1 MKKIKDL
8 RVKMAASNDN
18 VEQIVE
24 AAVNDA
30 TEINLGTFYGYEAMC
45 DKHDNVLIHYNNED
59 RTEHCDFVNRLVS
72 DLVLQQIK
80 MCIAQKLEL
89 KANEFVLIN
98 KPKFNNDI
106 YCVLPIYVITPHTEI
121 NFGYLKIKRDF
132 GIGSTIVVLNNYKQ
146 KTNNNAHRIIL
157 G

>member
-8 RVKMAASNDN
+8 RVKMVASNDDI
-18 VEQIVE
+18 EQIVE

-30 TEINLGTFYGYEAMC
+30 TEINLGTFYGYEAVY

-59 RTEHCDFVNRLVS
+59 HTEHCDFINRLVS
-72 DLVLQQIK
+72 DLVLGQIK
-80 MCIAQKLEL
+80 MSIAQKLEL

-98 KPKFNNDI
+98 KPKFEDDI

-121 NFGYLKIKRDF
+121 SFGYLKIKRDF

>member
-8 RVKMAASNDN
+8 RVKMATSNDDI
-18 VEQIVE
+18 EEIVE
-24 AAVNDA
+24 AAVNNA
-30 TEINLGTFYGYEAMC
+30 TKINLGTFYGYEAMY
-45 DKHDNVLIHYNNED
+45 DKHNNVLIHYNNED
-59 RTEHCDFVNRLVS
+59 QTEHCDFINRLVS

-80 MCIAQKLEL
+80 MSIAQKLEL

-98 KPKFNNDI
+98 KPKFEGDI
-106 YCVLPIYVITPHTEI
+106 YCILPIYVITPHAEI